1 MIPPIAPI
9 DRIRL
14 VADRRQEKYRS
25 ILALRE
31 EKPQPTFQQVLME
44 VIAAHEIEETLDE
57 TDDTK

>member
-14 VADRRQEKYRS
+14 VADRRHDKYRS
-25 ILALRE
+25 ILAPRE
-31 EKPQPTFQQVLME
+31 EKPQPTFRQVLAD
-44 VIAAHEIEETLDE
+44 VIAAHEIDETLDE